1 MSKTVDKQGAFEI
14 FKQITSEVES
24 IRSGSVEPRTVIE
37 RSQGTGHFS
46 VEVHST
52 SRHTARDS
60 VKDV

>member
-1 MSKTVDKQGAFEI
+1 MNKTIDKGEAFEI

-52 SRHTARDS
+52 SRHPAGDS
-60 VKDV
+60 TKDD